1 MKIKWPFPSRMVT
14 NILLPL
20 LAVGIFIAAGSIYFL
35 TPPLISLLKDRTDA
49 ELSLATDLGMEICEE
64 NFNYLLSLR
73 LETDPQMVATVR
85 KQAIEQIKA
94 ISKKLPKL
102 HMVIVENNQNLVG
115 ASLDLPSGARQWP
128 DLKKGKT
135 GISTQNLWGEPLKLS
150 SQYFP
155 FWKWH
160 IISFISEK
168 DYLAPIL
175 IAKVIVYTGVL
186 SIMIVLIWT
195 VLIVFNWEV
204 KKPLSKIIQATQTLA
219 EGEFKKIEINQE
231 DEMGQVGLAF
241 NAMVDSLEKKQ
252 QKIQAI
258 LAELRKSEEQYRFLT
273 EYSLAGITMLHEGRI
288 VYANRR
294 ALELTGYSLAEMMN
308 MDVLEMIHPED
319 REIVRKCLSSRQEG
333 ETLVAHN
340 EFRCL
345 TQGGGV
351 RWLEMLAASITY
363 RGNQVILGHAVDIT
377 EKKEAELEREELAAK
392 LHQAQKMEAIGT
404 LAAGVAH
411 DLNNILAGLVGY
423 PELLLMEIPLDSPWR
438 EDIVSIQQSGQKA
451 ADIVQDLLTLAR
463 RGVSVT
469 EIVNLND
476 IIRDYLKSLEFEK
489 LTQVY
494 PQVQFDLN
502 LDADLQNIKGS
513 PLHLAKTVMNLATN
527 AAEAMPAGG
536 RVVISTANQYID
548 RPRKGLEMIQ
558 EGEYVVLTVADSGIG
573 IAPEAIPRIF
583 EPFYT
588 KKEMG
593 RSGTGLG
600 MTVVWGTVKDHQ
612 GFIDVAS
619 REQQGTE
626 IFLYLPI
633 TREEIPKK
641 VNSTCLAEQM
651 GTETI
656 LVVDDVEDQR
666 HLAQRILTKL
676 GYRVD
681 TVAGG
686 LQAIEY
692 LKQRMVDLVILDMI
706 MDPGLDGLETYK
718 KMKELSLNPKT
729 IITSGFTETERVK
742 EAMSLG
748 AGAYLK
754 KPYTI
759 ETLGLA
765 VRTELDRSFP
775 DVAPDP
781 DYAKMQL
788 TG

>member
-1 MKIKWPFPSRMVT
+1 MNIKWFFPSRIVVS
-14 NILLPL
+14 ILLPL

-35 TPPLISLLKDRTDA
+35 TPPLISLLKDRTEA
-49 ELSLATDLGMEICEE
+49 ELNLATDLGLGICEE
-64 NFNYLLSLR
+64 KLNYLLSLR
-73 LETDPQMVATVR
+73 LESDPEMEATVR
-85 KQAIEQIKA
+85 NQAIEEIKA

-102 HMVIVENNQNLVG
+102 HMLVIEHNQTLVSS
-115 ASLDLPSGARQWP
+115 SLDLPQGSWDLP
-128 DLKKGKT
+128 ELKKGKE
-135 GISTQNLWGEPLKLS
+135 GITTRNIWGEPIKMA

-168 DYLAPIL
+168 DYLAPFL
-175 IAKVIVYTGVL
+175 IARVIVYTGIL
-186 SIMIVLIWT
+186 SILIVLIWT
-195 VLIVFNWEV
+195 VLVVFNWEV
-204 KKPLSKIIQATQTLA
+204 NKPLQNIIQATQTLA
-219 EGEFKKIEINQE
+219 GGEFQKIEVNQE
-231 DEMGQVGLAF
+231 DEIGQVGLAF
-241 NAMVDSLEKKQ
+241 NAMVDSLQKKQ

-258 LAELRKSEEQYRFLT
+258 LEELRESEEQYRFLT
-273 EYSLAGITMLHEGRI
+273 EYSLASITMLHEGQI
-288 VYANRR
+288 VYANKR
-294 ALELTGYSLAEMMN
+294 ALELSGYTLAEMMD
-308 MDVLEMIHPED
+308 MDVLDLIHPGDQEM
-319 REIVRKCLSSRQEG
+319 VKQCLTSRQEG
-333 ETLVAHN
+333 DDRVAHN

-345 TQGGGV
+345 TKGGEV
-351 RWLEMLAASITY
+351 RWLEMLAAPITY

-377 EKKEAELEREELAAK
+377 EKKEAELEKEELTTK
-392 LHQAQKMEAIGT
+392 LQQAQKMEAIGT

-423 PELLLMEIPLDSPWR
+423 PELLLMEIPADSPWR
-438 EDIVSIQQSGQKA
+438 EDIISIQQSGQKA

-476 IIRDYLKSLEFEK
+476 IIADYLKSLEFER
-489 LTQVY
+489 LNQVY
-494 PQVQFDLN
+494 PQVHFDIN
-502 LDADLQNIKGS
+502 LDPGLQNIKGS

-536 RVVISTANQYID
+536 KVVISTFNQYID
-548 RPRKGLEMIQ
+548 RPRKGLEIIQ
-558 EGEYVVLTVADSGIG
+558 EGEFVVLSVADSGIG

-612 GFIDVAS
+612 GFIDMQS
-619 REQQGTE
+619 REHQGTE
-626 IFLYLPI
+626 IFLYFPI
-633 TREEIPKK
+633 TREEMQKK
-641 VNSTCLAEQM
+641 VNSTCLAEQV

-656 LVVDDVEDQR
+656 LVVDDVDDQR
-666 HLAQRILTKL
+666 HLALRILTKL

-681 TVAGG
+681 TVASG
-686 LQAIEY
+686 QEAIEY
-692 LKQRMVDLVILDMI
+692 LQQHTVDLVILDMI
-706 MDPGLDGLETYK
+706 MDPGIDGLETYK
-718 KMKELSLNPKT
+718 RMRELSLHPKT

-742 EAMSLG
+742 AAQGLG

-754 KPYTI
+754 KPYTM
-759 ETLGLA
+759 ERLGLA
-765 VRTELDRSFP
+765 VRTELDRENP
-775 DVAPDP
+775 GAEPDP
-781 DYAKMQL
+781 GYAKMSL